1 MSNLSEEE
9 IIEELNSLSPS
20 ENAIEG
26 ILSLYNKEKE
36 KNKILENKEENQ
48 MKQDIINKHI
58 KNLEEITE
66 LVKEEIEN
74 DNENIS
80 AILDLEDLKSL
91 KCLLDLYNQFEQG
104 LIFSSKQ
111 IKYIEDNFV
120 KKDKIKELE
129 DINDIDYLK
138 FEIKNLW

>member
-129 DINDIDYLK
+129 DIDDMGYLK
-138 FEIKNLW
+138 FEIKNL